1 MKCLRNVAAKGSWEM
16 MCTSSLLELVRLG
29 NVKKISELFF
39 CIALVLH
46 YLCTNNE
53 YIAMRYFL
61 IAGEASGDI
70 HASQL
75 IKAITDEDREAEF
88 RFFGGDLMAGAAG
101 QAPLVHYREMAF
113 MGFIEVLKHIWQ
125 IAGFL
130 KCAKRQIAEWHPD
143 AVVLV
148 DYPSFNLKVAKYAH
162 SVGVPVFYFIS
173 PKVWAWKEYRVKQIK
188 RYIAEMY
195 SILPFETDFYAR
207 HGYRVEYVGN
217 PTVKEMAEARK
228 SFATEQQFKQQKGL
242 DAGRPI
248 IALLPGSRHKE
259 IRDNL
264 PEMVAACGE
273 FPGYQPVIGGAP
285 SIDEEEY
292 RNVLRQSGI
301 AGGEN
306 IRVLHGCS
314 FELVAHARA
323 AVVTSGTATLETAVL
338 GTPQVVCYRMNGS
351 KRVYDWYKRLLKVK
365 YVSLPNLIA
374 DEPIL
379 PELLL
384 HFCNRRSIAR
394 ELAPL
399 LGDTPQR
406 SEMLAGYSRMMD
418 RLGTTDCA
426 ATAAHLLTDRLRRQ
440 SQA

>member
-1 MKCLRNVAAKGSWEM
+1 MK
-16 MCTSSLLELVRLG
+16 
-29 NVKKISELFF
+29 
-39 CIALVLH
+39 
-46 YLCTNNE
+46 
-53 YIAMRYFL
+53 YFL

-70 HASQL
+70 HAAQL
-75 IKAITDEDREAEF
+75 ISALRKCDPQAEF
-88 RFFGGDLMAGAAG
+88 SFFGGDLMAKAAG
-101 QAPLVHYREMAF
+101 SQPIVHYSEMAF
-113 MGFIEVLKHIWQ
+113 MGFIEVLKHIGQ
-125 IAGFL
+125 IAGFMTR
-130 KCAKRQIAEWHPD
+130 ARRQIDEWHPD

-162 SVGVPVFYFIS
+162 GKGIPAFYFIS

-188 RYIAEMY
+188 RYITELY
-195 SILPFETDFYAR
+195 SILPFETEFYAR

-217 PTVKEMAEARK
+217 PTVKEMAEARRQF
-228 SFATEQQFKQQKGL
+228 SPREQFMQSNHL
-242 DAGRPI
+242 DSRPI
-248 IALLPGSRHKE
+248 IAILPGSRHKE

>member
-1 MKCLRNVAAKGSWEM
+1 MKLNNLVFDNGSFAA
-16 MCTSSLLELVRLG
+16 
-29 NVKKISELFF
+29 
-39 CIALVLH
+39 
-46 YLCTNNE
+46 
-53 YIAMRYFL
+53 
-61 IAGEASGDI
+61 
-70 HASQL
+70 
-75 IKAITDEDREAEF
+75 
-88 RFFGGDLMAGAAG
+88 
-101 QAPLVHYREMAF
+101 EMAKLRD
-113 MGFIEVLKHIWQ
+113 G
-125 IAGFL
+125 
-130 KCAKRQIAEWHPD
+130 KRFD
-143 AVVLV
+143 YLV
-148 DYPSFNLKVAKYAH
+148 TI
-162 SVGVPVFYFIS
+162 VGEDFGEEGLGCI
-173 PKVWAWKEYRVKQIK
+173 
-188 RYIAEMY
+188 YILEN
-195 SILPFETDFYAR
+195 TDTNER
-207 HGYRVEYVGN
+207 LS
-217 PTVKEMAEARK
+217 VKEMAEARK